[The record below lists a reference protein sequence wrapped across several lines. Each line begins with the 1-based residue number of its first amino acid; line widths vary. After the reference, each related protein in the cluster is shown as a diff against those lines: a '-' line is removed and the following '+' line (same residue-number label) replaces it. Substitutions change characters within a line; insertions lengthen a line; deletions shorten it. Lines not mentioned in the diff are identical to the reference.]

1 MSDPQQLSMA
11 DILSGEEPAKVEAT
25 PVPAAAPA
33 APAAKETLDIPVLGD
48 RPLPEEP
55 KVERPIS
62 RKQAHRDKEQEAQG
76 RVRDPETGQYVSK
89 VAAEAPPDAT
99 AKPEPEAE
107 PAKPAVVAPQQE
119 FTDKEKAFLRTAQ
132 DERGK
137 RQAVERELAEV
148 RAKLPKE
155 EPKTFWDDPEAA
167 LQRQKEEL
175 RQENLNTRLK
185 TAELIARQRHPDF
198 DEKIAVFGKVM
209 EQTPGLHVQWLS
221 ALDPAEF
228 AYQLGKNHQELKEA
242 GDLPALRAKI
252 EKETEV
258 KVRARIEAELK
269 AKAEALAKDR
279 AALPPSLSE
288 AKSTGVNKPVWSGPP
303 SFDSILHDKG

>member
-1 MSDPQQLSMA
+1 MADPQQLSMA
-11 DILSGEEPAKVEAT
+11 DILSGEEPAKVEAP
-25 PVPAAAPA
+25 PVPAA
-33 APAAKETLDIPVLGD
+33 KEPLDIPVLGD
-48 RPLPEEP
+48 KPLPEEA
-55 KVERPIS
+55 KVERPRS

-89 VAAEAPPDAT
+89 VASEVPPVVAKAE
-99 AKPEPEAE
+99 PEPE

-288 AKSTGVNKPVWSGPP
+288 AKSTGVNKPVWSGPT

>member
-1 MSDPQQLSMA
+1 MADPQQLSMA
-11 DILSGEEPAKVEAT
+11 DILSGEEPAKVEA
-25 PVPAAAPA
+25 PPAPAAAPA
-33 APAAKETLDIPVLGD
+33 AKEPLDIPVLGD
-48 RPLPEEP
+48 KPLPEES
-55 KVERPIS
+55 KVERPRS

-89 VAAEAPPDAT
+89 VAAEAPPAVT
-99 AKPEPEAE
+99 AKPEPE

-198 DEKIAVFGKVM
+198 DEKIAVFGQVM

-252 EKETEV
+252 EKEAEI

-288 AKSTGVNKPVWSGPP
+288 AKSTGTNKQVWGGPP
-303 SFDSILHDKG
+303 SMDSILHDKG